1 MKSNLLQ
8 VKNFNMAFGENV
20 LFTNF
25 EYDFKPGI
33 YVLSGPSGVGKSTL
47 MRIIAGL
54 EKRYTGDIILNGEKL
69 TSTSPLVHMMHQHY
83 TSYPWLN
90 VLKNTLMVY
99 KGHKINPTDA
109 DIEEAKAIL
118 GKLGL
123 SEHIDKLPSQ
133 ISGGQDQRLS
143 LASALINKWS
153 PVIMYD
159 EPTSALDNVNDELVV
174 ELIKEHQKK
183 YGTIEIV
190 ITHEEH
196 VVKGL
201 NATVLELTPEFRLRP
216 GEVHVS
222 EEEPEHVN
230 WFNQICV
237 NVKKYLADKK
247 VKSAEKEKWKNVTES
262 REEVALSEETEP
274 IVLEIN
280 DEPIVLELKGSDT
293 NCDEVNVAQ
302 SSENIEERTGATVT
316 ESATETPET
325 IKQE

>member
-1 MKSNLLQ
+1 MKNNLLQ
-8 VKNFNMAFGENV
+8 VKNFNMAFGENI

-25 EYDFKPGI
+25 EYDFTPGI

-54 EKRYTGDIILNGEKL
+54 EKRYTGNIILNGEKL

-83 TSYPWLN
+83 TSFPWLN
-90 VLKNTLMVY
+90 ILKNTLMVY
-99 KGHKINPTDA
+99 KGHKIDPTDA
-109 DIEEAKAIL
+109 DIEEAKVIL
-118 GKLGL
+118 KKLGL
-123 SEHIDKLPSQ
+123 SEHLDKLPSQ
-133 ISGGQDQRLS
+133 ISGGQDQRLT

-153 PVIMYD
+153 PVVMYD

-216 GEVHVS
+216 GNAQVS
-222 EEEPEHVN
+222 EEEPVKTT
-230 WFNQICV
+230 WFEQI
-237 NVKKYLADKK
+237 KKYF
-247 VKSAEKEKWKNVTES
+247 AEKKAQVDESEKQKVEFPV
-262 REEVALSEETEP
+262 EIDDELPTEP
-274 IVLEIN
+274 IVLELN
-280 DEPIVLELKGSDT
+280 VSDT
-293 NCDEVNVAQ
+293 KNDVQ
-302 SSENIEERTGATVT
+302 SSEEK
-316 ESATETPET
+316 ETDVSG
-325 IKQE
+325 KMSN

>member
-8 VKNFNMAFGENV
+8 VKNFNMAFGENI

-69 TSTSPLVHMMHQHY
+69 TNTSPMVHMMHQHY
-83 TSYPWLN
+83 TSFPWLN
-90 VLKNTLMVY
+90 ILKNTLMVY
-99 KGHKINPTDA
+99 KGHKIAPTDA

-118 GKLGL
+118 KKLGL
-123 SEHIDKLPSQ
+123 SEHLDKLPSQ

-153 PVIMYD
+153 HVIMYD
-159 EPTSALDNVNDELVV
+159 EPTSALDNINDELVV
-174 ELIKEHQKK
+174 ELIKAHQKK

-190 ITHEEH
+190 ITHEDH

-201 NATVLELTPEFRLRP
+201 GATVLELTPEFRLRA
-216 GEVHVS
+216 GEAQVS
-222 EEEPEHVN
+222 EEESEKAT
-230 WFNQICV
+230 WFEKIKKYFDEKKIKS
-237 NVKKYLADKK
+237 VKKEKQK
-247 VKSAEKEKWKNVTES
+247 VKVSLEKQPITLEFDDEITE
-262 REEVALSEETEP
+262 
-274 IVLEIN
+274 
-280 DEPIVLELKGSDT
+280 EPIVLELNIPDT
-293 NCDEVNVAQ
+293 TNGNQ
-302 SSENIEERTGATVT
+302 SSNENAIDVSGKNE
-316 ESATETPET
+316 
-325 IKQE
+325 